1 MQKASCDFWTIT
13 SNPEAEIVYED
24 IYTVAF
30 FPLYPAATG
39 HTLLIPKSHL
49 PDLFSLDEPIA
60 EALARSTLKVAAAL
74 KEALA
79 PEGMNVIS
87 SSGPAASQTI
97 FHFHTHLVPRWA
109 NDRIGDIWPPKREF
123 DARMAENL
131 AMLIRK
137 TIAAR
142 DARTRPRGYR

>member
-1 MQKASCDFWTIT
+1 MHKASCDFCTIV

-24 IYTVAF
+24 TYTVGF
-30 FPLYPAATG
+30 FPLYPAVTG
-39 HTLLIPKSHL
+39 HTLLIPKSHM
-49 PDLFSLDEPIA
+49 PDLFSLDEPTV

-87 SSGPAASQTI
+87 SSGRAASQTV

-123 DARMAENL
+123 DAIMAKNL
-131 AMLIRK
+131 AMLIRNV
-137 TIAAR
+137 IAVR
-142 DARTRPRGYR
+142 EMHT